1 VSAVAVY
8 VEAGGPGDAA
18 ALAALDARA
27 SSHPWSERAFLGA
40 LAAEAG
46 ERVALLRD
54 AQGALVGFYV
64 WQEVADEAHVHN
76 LAIHPGH
83 RRRGLA
89 RRLLAACL
97 GLSASRGVRRAF
109 LDVRAGNLPARALYG
124 RLGFRE
130 TGLRARYYTEP
141 VEDALLMTA
150 ELPLASESLITG
162 RITC

>member
-1 VSAVAVY
+1 MSAIAVY
-8 VEAGGPGDAA
+8 VDAAGPGDAA

-40 LAAEAG
+40 LAAGAG

-54 AQGALVGFYV
+54 AQGALVGFCV
-64 WQEVADEAHVHN
+64 WQEVADEAHVHT
-76 LAIHPGH
+76 LAIQPER

-97 GLSASRGVRRAF
+97 GLAASRGARRAF
-109 LDVRAGNLPARALYG
+109 LDVRQGNLPARALYG

-130 TGLRARYYTEP
+130 TGRRTLYYTEP

-150 ELPLASESLITG
+150 ELPLAIESLITG
-162 RITC
+162 LRAC